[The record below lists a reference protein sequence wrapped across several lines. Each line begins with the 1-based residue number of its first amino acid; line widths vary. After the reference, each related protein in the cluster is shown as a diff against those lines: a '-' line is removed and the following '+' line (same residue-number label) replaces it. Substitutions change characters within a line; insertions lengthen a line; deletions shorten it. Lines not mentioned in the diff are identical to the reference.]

1 MFVKVWLYLMLIV
14 GILLLILHILGV
26 IIVDN
31 ITIRLLIF
39 ITIIPIV
46 IKRVNKK
53 KKVKLQGIFKYI

>member
-26 IIVDN
+26 IIVDD

>member
-1 MFVKVWLYLMLIV
+1 VFVKVWLYLMLIV